1 MKVRLN
7 LATSPLESNRR
18 FAVGASAIGFF
29 AVLGLLLLSWNAF
42 SVWRADKVFRTRQA
56 ALENQIATLQQ
67 QRQNLAAFFDQPE
80 TVKRRQ
86 RAAYLNALIQQ
97 RAFPWI
103 KIFMDLERILPGG
116 VRVVNIEPKLS
127 GDNVQLHFVVGAL
140 TDEGKLKF
148 LKTLETSPEF
158 SNIKLLNESNATP
171 PDQGDRVLLDLQ
183 AQYSVIGDERNVPN
197 PQIDRARGTR
207 RHIGTRCNSPD

>member
-18 FAVGASAIGFF
+18 FAVGASVIGSL
-29 AVLGLLLLSWNAF
+29 AVLGLLLLSWNAYR
-42 SVWRADKVFRTRQA
+42 VWRVDKVFRTRQA
-56 ALENQIATLQQ
+56 ALENQIAVSQ
-67 QRQNLAAFFDQPE
+67 QRRQTLASFFDKPE
-80 TVKRRQ
+80 TVKRRE

-103 KIFMDLERILPGG
+103 KIFMDLESILPEG
-116 VRVVNIEPKLS
+116 VRVVSIEPKLS
-127 GDNVQLHFVVGAL
+127 GDNVQLRFVVGAL

-158 SNIKLLNESNATP
+158 SHIQLLNESSASRA
-171 PDQGDRVLLDLQ
+171 DQSDRVLLELQ
-183 AQYSVIGDERNVPN
+183 AQYSVI
-197 PQIDRARGTR
+197 
-207 RHIGTRCNSPD
+207 

>member
-103 KIFMDLERILPGG
+103 KIFMDLERILPEG
-116 VRVVNIEPKLS
+116 VRVVSIEPKLS

-158 SNIKLLNESNATP
+158 SNIKLLNESNSTR

-183 AQYSVIGDERNVPN
+183 AQYSVI
-197 PQIDRARGTR
+197 
-207 RHIGTRCNSPD
+207 

>member
-18 FAVGASAIGFF
+18 FTVGASAIGFL
-29 AVLGLLLLSWNAF
+29 ALVGLVLLSWNAY
-42 SVWRADKVFRTRQA
+42 SVWRGDKVFRARQA
-56 ALENQIATLQQ
+56 ALENGIASLQQ
-67 QRQNLAAFFDQPE
+67 QRQTLALFFDQPE

-103 KIFMDLERILPGG
+103 KIFMDLERILPEG
-116 VRVVNIEPKLS
+116 VRVVSIEPKLA
-127 GDNVQLHFVVGAL
+127 GDTVQLRFVVGAL

-158 SNIKLLNESNATP
+158 SHIQLLNESSSNRS
-171 PDQGDRVLLDLQ
+171 DQGDRVVLELQ
-183 AQYSVIGDERNVPN
+183 AQYSVI
-197 PQIDRARGTR
+197 
-207 RHIGTRCNSPD
+207 

>member
-18 FAVGASAIGFF
+18 FVVGASAIGFF
-29 AVLGLLLLSWNAF
+29 AVLGLLLLSWNTF

-56 ALENQIATLQQ
+56 TLESQIASLQQ

-103 KIFMDLERILPGG
+103 KIFMDLERILPEG
-116 VRVVNIEPKLS
+116 VRVVSIEPKLS
-127 GDNVQLHFVVGAL
+127 GDTVQLHFVVGSL

-158 SNIKLLNESNATP
+158 SNIKLLNESNATR

-183 AQYSVIGDERNVPN
+183 AQYSVI
-197 PQIDRARGTR
+197 
-207 RHIGTRCNSPD
+207 

>member
-18 FAVGASAIGFF
+18 FAVGATLLG
-29 AVLGLLLLSWNAF
+29 AVGILGLLLLSANAF
-42 SVWRADKVFRTRQA
+42 SVWRANRVARSREA
-56 ALENQIATLQQ
+56 ALQSQIAALQQ
-67 QRQNLAAFFDQPE
+67 QRQSLQAFFDQPE

-103 KIFMDLERILPGG
+103 KIFMDLEKILPEG
-116 VRVVNIEPKLS
+116 VRVVSIEPKLS
-127 GDNVQLHFVVGAL
+127 GDTVQLRFTVGAL
-140 TDEGKLKF
+140 SDEGKLKF

-158 SNIKLLNESNATP
+158 SQIQLLSESSAGRG
-171 PDQGDRVLLDLQ
+171 DQGDRVVLQLQ
-183 AQYSVIGDERNVPN
+183 AQYSVI
-197 PQIDRARGTR
+197 
-207 RHIGTRCNSPD
+207 

>member
-7 LATSPLESNRR
+7 LATAPLESKRR
-18 FAVGASAIGFF
+18 FAVSAWVLGS
-29 AVLGLLLLSWNAF
+29 LGLLALAVLSWTAY
-42 SVWRADKVFRTRQA
+42 SVWRADKVSRARQA
-56 ALENQIATLQQ
+56 ALESQIAALQQ
-67 QRQNLAAFFDQPE
+67 QRQALAGFFDQPE

-103 KIFMDLERILPGG
+103 KIFMDLESILPEG

-127 GDNVQLHFVVGAL
+127 GDTVQLRFTVGAL

-158 SNIKLLNESNATP
+158 SKIQLLNESSAARA
-171 PDQGDRVLLDLQ
+171 DQGDRVVLEML
-183 AQYSVIGDERNVPN
+183 AQYSVI
-197 PQIDRARGTR
+197 
-207 RHIGTRCNSPD
+207 